1 MSDIDLQNIKK
12 IKKKKVSYSIRE
24 NLIEEFNHIA
34 SEKGYNKS
42 SVVEEM
48 LKIFIEKEKSLI

>member
-34 SEKGYNKS
+34 NAKGYNKS